1 MGAVPLWVVAGVDLR
16 RVMVAEVLVHH
27 KITLVLLVVVVFV
40 ILVLVVGAEEL
51 RDSGVDSVL
60 HVVIVERPLIRAVDV
75 AEDELVTQLRLEL

>member
-27 KITLVLLVVVVFV
+27 KITLVLLVVVFV